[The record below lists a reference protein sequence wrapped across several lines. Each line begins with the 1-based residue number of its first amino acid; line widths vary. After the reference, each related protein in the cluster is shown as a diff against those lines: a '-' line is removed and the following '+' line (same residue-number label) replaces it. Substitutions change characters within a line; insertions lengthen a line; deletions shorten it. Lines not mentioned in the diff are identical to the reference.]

1 MVRYKYRSCE
11 DILEALKT
19 VLPDNCTVTLSDE
32 VKELGGIVYT
42 EATATL
48 HTEQGNI
55 SVTAQ
60 AGIDVNKKGMDVS
73 QCFGT
78 SSSYARK
85 YALNGLFMIDDT
97 KDADTNE
104 HYQNASK
111 AVKKPKKQPITDD
124 RFAKA
129 LDAMKVGKTT
139 KDYILNNFVLTDSQ
153 KKQL

>member
-1 MVRYKYRSCE
+1 MTKELVLRSIQGKLKAPKNQFNNFGKYKYRSCE

-85 YALNGLFMIDDT
+85 YAFKRFI
-97 KDADTNE
+97 
-104 HYQNASK
+104 Y
-111 AVKKPKKQPITDD
+111 D
-124 RFAKA
+124 R
-129 LDAMKVGKTT
+129 
-139 KDYILNNFVLTDSQ
+139 
-153 KKQL
+153 